1 MMCAM
6 WLSSLDPTAVR
17 TGADDL
23 VAWLTSDGLRIL
35 VTVVGAVVLR
45 LLLHRSIDRVVSGTV
60 QRAGERDQ
68 RLSGRAARVLSAAT
82 GPASERR
89 RQRAAT
95 MGAILKSTSTF
106 AISAMAILTVMGLL
120 GLPLGPLLASAG
132 VGGVALGFGAQSL
145 VKDFL
150 SGIFMIVEDQ
160 YGVGD
165 VVDTGEAIGT
175 VEDVTLR
182 VTRLRDGSGVV
193 WYVRNGE
200 IVRIANRSQG
210 WATAVVDTQVA
221 YDEDIDR
228 AIGVMREVVHQMDQ
242 DPAWEGRLLEEPS
255 VVGRGVDRGRC
266 GDGAD
271 RRQVRS
277 RGGLPAAARAPRA
290 GQGGPGPCG
299 RARPTAAVAVR
310 RGCTPRMRQ
319 PLGRPVT
326 LAVHPADVGP
336 QGRTPAVLR

>member
-6 WLSSLDPTAVR
+6 WLTSLDPTAVR

-35 VTVVGAVVLR
+35 VTVIGAVVLR
-45 LLLHRSIDRVVSGTV
+45 WLLHRSIDRVVSGTV

-68 RLSGRAARVLSAAT
+68 RLPGRAARVLSAAT

-150 SGIFMIVEDQ
+150 SGIFMIIEDQ

-165 VVDTGEAIGT
+165 VIDTGEAIGT

-193 WYVRNGE
+193 WYIRNGE

-255 VVGRGVDRGRC
+255 VVGVESIAAGAVTVRIVAKCAPGEEFPLQRELRERVKVALDRGGVRAPQLLPPY
-266 GDGAD
+266 GA
-271 RRQVRS
+271 
-277 RGGLPAAARAPRA
+277 GAPRA
-290 GQGGPGPCG
+290 
-299 RARPTAAVAVR
+299 
-310 RGCTPRMRQ
+310 
-319 PLGRPVT
+319 
-326 LAVHPADVGP
+326 
-336 QGRTPAVLR
+336 

>member
-1 MMCAM
+1 M
-6 WLSSLDPTAVR
+6 
-17 TGADDL
+17 
-23 VAWLTSDGLRIL
+23 
-35 VTVVGAVVLR
+35 
-45 LLLHRSIDRVVSGTV
+45 
-60 QRAGERDQ
+60 
-68 RLSGRAARVLSAAT
+68 
-82 GPASERR
+82 
-89 RQRAAT
+89 
-95 MGAILKSTSTF
+95 
-106 AISAMAILTVMGLL
+106 
-120 GLPLGPLLASAG
+120 
-132 VGGVALGFGAQSL
+132 ALGFGAQSL

-200 IVRIANRSQG
+200 IVRIGNRSQG
-210 WATAVVDTQVA
+210 WATAMVDTQVA

-255 VVGRGVDRGRC
+255 VVGVESIAAGAVTVRIVAKCAPGEDFPLQRELRERVKVALDR
-266 GDGAD
+266 
-271 RRQVRS
+271 
-277 RGGLPAAARAPRA
+277 AR
-290 GQGGPGPCG
+290 
-299 RARPTAAVAVR
+299 RARPAAAVAVR

>member
-6 WLSSLDPTAVR
+6 TLLSLDPTAVR

-23 VAWLTSDGLRIL
+23 VAWLASDGLRIL

-45 LLLHRSIDRVVSGTV
+45 WLLHRSIDRVVSGTV
-60 QRAGERDQ
+60 QRASERDQ
-68 RLSGRAARVLSAAT
+68 RLPGRAARVLSAAT

-95 MGAILKSTSTF
+95 MGAILRSTSTF

-150 SGIFMIVEDQ
+150 SGIFMIIEDQ

-182 VTRLRDGSGVV
+182 VTRLRDASGVV
-193 WYVRNGE
+193 WYIRNGE

-228 AIGVMREVVHQMDQ
+228 AVGVMREVVHQMDQ

-255 VVGRGVDRGRC
+255 VVGVESIAAGAVTVRIIARCAPGEDFPVQREIRERVKMALDRG
-266 GDGAD
+266 G
-271 RRQVRS
+271 VRGPQLLPPY
-277 RGGLPAAARAPRA
+277 GGGVPRA
-290 GQGGPGPCG
+290 
-299 RARPTAAVAVR
+299 
-310 RGCTPRMRQ
+310 
-319 PLGRPVT
+319 
-326 LAVHPADVGP
+326 
-336 QGRTPAVLR
+336 